1 MWVSEAPGGIQQ
13 VFAFHLC
20 LFRVQAAGVLRA
32 DSRRVIQSRCGFS
45 AWGKIWRWP
54 WVRSGGVSWEP
65 TRGAG
70 SRSPGTRSR
79 TRSGGVLIP
88 HVSRGW
94 LVPPGET
101 PRAAGAAG
109 DGAGPGLG
117 TLLGIVA
124 LASAPWS
131 GARLDCAV
139 FRPSAAGCAVRG
151 SLGFQQLSF
160 GDKGLFSQL
169 PSYRCSVRDNNH
181 SRGVGGS
188 PLALS

>member
-1 MWVSEAPGGIQQ
+1 MW
-13 VFAFHLC
+13 
-20 LFRVQAAGVLRA
+20 LFCVGEDLEMALGQEW
-32 DSRRVIQSRCGFS
+32 RRVVGTDPRCRLAEPRNPLQDALWGRFDPSRVSGLVGTTRRDASCGRS
-45 AWGKIWRWP
+45 CWGR
-54 WVRSGGVSWEP
+54 R
-65 TRGAG
+65 
-70 SRSPGTRSR
+70 
-79 TRSGGVLIP
+79 
-88 HVSRGW
+88 
-94 LVPPGET
+94 
-101 PRAAGAAG
+101 
-109 DGAGPGLG
+109 GPGLG

-139 FRPSAAGCAVRG
+139 FRPSAAGSAVRG

-169 PSYRCSVRDNNH
+169 PSYRCSVRDNNR